1 MVTPPPSSHKDRHP
15 AVTSCPVTVCSPEEL
30 LSSTSCAQVVSQ
42 SSRTEATID
51 THCEKFEVR
60 GSARLPFSG
69 SSKETLVRGS
79 SQLLVATSCM

>member
-42 SSRTEATID
+42 CSRTEATTD
-51 THCEKFEVR
+51 TMRNLKSGGRPDCLSLEV
-60 GSARLPFSG
+60 L
-69 SSKETLVRGS
+69 KETLVCGS
-79 SQLLVATSCM
+79 PASSGYQQHVT